1 MTDVLVVGG
10 GPAGAMAAL
19 TLAHA
24 GVRVTVLD
32 RATFPRDTLCGDSV
46 NPGAMALLE
55 RHGLSAAVRARALP
69 VRGMLLTGPRGT
81 AVDASYPPGLTGC
94 SIRRLDLDAL
104 LLEAAS
110 RAGARLE
117 QGVRVSAP
125 VVSGH
130 PGAGRVAGLRTATR
144 AGSTERPARLVIA
157 ADGRRSTLAFAL
169 SLARHPRRPRRWAM
183 GAYFEGVAGPSDI
196 GEMHVRH
203 GHYIGVAPVPG
214 GLTNV
219 CLVVPE
225 ARARQIGPAAGQALD
240 AVVRGDALLGHRF
253 ANARRATP
261 VRTMGPLAVDVAP
274 RDIGGLLLAGDA
286 AGFVD
291 PMTGDG
297 LRLALHG
304 GELAAEAALEL
315 LAGREG
321 VHRRL
326 AHRRQT
332 ELGAKLLVNRSLRW
346 LVAAPA
352 AVSAAAAVSRVWPG
366 LIAAAVR
373 YAGDVG
379 LALSDSDR
387 RHAL

>member
-19 TLAHA
+19 RLARA

-32 RATFPRDTLCGDSV
+32 RATFPRDTMCGDSV
-46 NPGAMALLE
+46 NPGAMALLG
-55 RHGLSAAVRARALP
+55 RHGLAAAVRARALP
-69 VRGMLLTGPRGT
+69 VHGMLLTGPGGA
-81 AVDASYPPGLTGC
+81 AVEARYPAGLAGG
-94 SIRRLDLDAL
+94 SIRRLDLDAML
-104 LLEAAS
+104 LDAAS
-110 RAGARLE
+110 RAGARVE
-117 QGVRVSAP
+117 QGARVSAP
-125 VVSGH
+125 IVSGH
-130 PGAGRVAGLRTATR
+130 GGAVRVAGVRTATR
-144 AGSTERPARLVIA
+144 GGSAERTARLVIA

-169 SLARHPRRPRRWAM
+169 SLARHPRRPRRWAI
-183 GAYFEGVAGPSDI
+183 GAYFEGVSGPSDV
-196 GEMHVRH
+196 GQMHVRH

-225 ARARQIGPAAGQALD
+225 PRARQIGPAAGQALD
-240 AVVRGDALLGHRF
+240 ALVRGDPLLRPRF
-253 ANARRATP
+253 AHARRATP
-261 VRTMGPLAVDVAP
+261 VRTMVPLAVDVAQ
-274 RDIGGLLLAGDA
+274 RDVEGLLLAGDA

-304 GELAAEAALEL
+304 GELAADAALEL
-315 LAGREG
+315 LAGRHG

-326 AHRRQT
+326 ARRRQA
-332 ELGAKLLVNRSLRW
+332 ELGAKLRVNRSLRW

-352 AVSAAAAVSRVWPG
+352 AVSAAAAVSRAWPG
-366 LIAAAVR
+366 LIAAAAR

-379 LALSDSDR
+379 LAQSG
-387 RHAL
+387 